1 MGIVAVGYNF
11 SKTTP
16 LRVVIDSR
24 SISLEELAVTMDEIR
39 FFRGMLVHFGFCH

>member
-16 LRVVIDSR
+16 LRVVIDAC
-24 SISLEELAVTMDEIR
+24 SISLEELIDGIR
-39 FFRGMLVHFGFCH
+39 FFGGMLVHFGFCH